1 MWSRCQPP
9 GPLPLICGMPAGSG
23 LCGGVGL
30 RWGLA
35 PLPWLGV
42 LMADMGG
49 ARYWGLSGPAPMGGE
64 SVQAEAALELD
75 ETDRTMADDSRCGS
89 DANLV
94 GGVMAPDPLSDPSLL
109 LSVRPS
115 ASSRETSESISEA
128 WTRATSSTWICPGAA
143 GAGAGAGRGARGRG
157 GGGDP
162 APGHEG

>member
-1 MWSRCQPP
+1 MRSRCQPP
-9 GPLPLICGMPAGSG
+9 GPLTLICGRPAGAGQSG
-23 LCGGVGL
+23 GDGM
-30 RWGLA
+30 RRGLA
-35 PLPWLGV
+35 PPPRLGV
-42 LMADMGG
+42 LKADMVV
-49 ARYWGLSGPAPMGGE
+49 ARDRGLSGPAPMGGE

-128 WTRATSSTWICPGAA
+128 WSRATSSTLIFPFSSM
-143 GAGAGAGRGARGRG
+143 ARTGTMLGTLYRNIWF
-157 GGGDP
+157 DP
-162 APGHEG
+162 SPWHDV

>member
-1 MWSRCQPP
+1 MRSRCQPP
-9 GPLPLICGMPAGSG
+9 GPLTLICGRPAGAGQSG
-23 LCGGVGL
+23 GDGM
-30 RWGLA
+30 RRGLA
-35 PLPWLGV
+35 PPPRLGV
-42 LMADMGG
+42 LKADMVV
-49 ARYWGLSGPAPMGGE
+49 ARDRGLSGPAPMGGE

-115 ASSRETSESISEA
+115 ASSRATSESISEA